1 MRALRFLTIL
11 CMGVCGYA
19 FSTDL
24 TAKSWAVSDGNGDII
39 QGSGIVSIRSIASI
53 TKLMTVIVVLDSRQ
67 DLNEKI
73 GRFTREQ
80 HIQLAL
86 VKSDNASANLL
97 CRKYVGGTPAC
108 VRAMNE
114 KARYLGMIDTRYVE
128 ASGISSD
135 NVSTVIDLIKIVR
148 AAKQYAPIVK
158 ASNTSFGSIKIKK
171 KVYVYKNTNPIIQSR
186 HDFLV
191 SKTGTTHAAGGCLV
205 MMLDTA
211 IGERIIV
218 ILGSRNGK
226 TRIPE
231 ARQIIQN
238 IPN

>member
-1 MRALRFLTIL
+1 MRILRFLTIL

-19 FSTDL
+19 FSFDL
-24 TAKSWAVSDGNGDII
+24 TAKSWSVANGSGEII
-39 QGSGIVSIRSIASI
+39 QGSGVSSIRPIASI

-67 DLNEKI
+67 DLTQKI

-97 CRKYVGGTPAC
+97 CRKYAGGTPAC
-108 VRAMNE
+108 VRAMND

-128 ASGISSD
+128 ASGVSPG
-135 NVSTVIDLIKIVR
+135 NVSTVIDLIKLVK
-148 AAKQYAPIVK
+148 AAKQYSPIVT
-158 ASNTSFGSIKIKK
+158 ASNTSFGSIRVKK
-171 KVYVYKNTNPIIQSR
+171 RVFVYKNTNPIIQSR
-186 HDFLV
+186 NDFLV

-231 ARQIIQN
+231 ARQIIEN
-238 IPN
+238 IPD

>member
-1 MRALRFLTIL
+1 MVRFLAVL
-11 CMGVCGYA
+11 CLGVCGFA
-19 FSTDL
+19 FSADL
-24 TAKSWAVSDGNGDII
+24 TAKSWAVSDGNGEII
-39 QGSGIVSIRSIASI
+39 QGSGIGAIRSIASI

-67 DLNEKI
+67 DLNQKI

-128 ASGISSD
+128 ASGVSPN

-148 AAKQYAPIVK
+148 AAKQYTPIVT
-158 ASNTSFGSIKIKK
+158 ASNTSFGSIKVKK
-171 KVYVYKNTNPIIQSR
+171 RVFVYKNTNPIIQSR

-231 ARQIIQN
+231 ARQIIEN
-238 IPN
+238 IPD